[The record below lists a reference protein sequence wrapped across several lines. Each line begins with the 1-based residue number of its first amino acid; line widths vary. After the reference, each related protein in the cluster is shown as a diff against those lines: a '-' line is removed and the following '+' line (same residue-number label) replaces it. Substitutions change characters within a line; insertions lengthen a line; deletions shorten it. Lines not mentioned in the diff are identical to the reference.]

1 MKPADSFWGEITS
14 SVDFCEANFEFSP
27 YCAEPANAVS
37 SLVLTIL
44 GLAGLLGAKRNEVHI
59 NAGSR
64 WHDCAFAAM
73 YGTLAIIGLGSVAL
87 HTTLS
92 SWGQALDEVPML
104 LLAIFIL
111 ATLLELPASEGGL
124 ARPRLPAYTVV
135 ACVVTVLVYTTFR
148 AFYMAFL
155 ICYISCVVVIVLRMG
170 SLALRPRKKEGKE
183 SIRVAFIRPFFLG
196 GVLSYICCGSFAWF
210 TDFLLCDAISR
221 RLGLFLGTAV
231 LHPLWHVGAGVGT
244 FLAIQVLAAARAEAI
259 GATPVLRWLAG
270 VLPYVM
276 FKPCEEKKGGPQSL
290 GATGLRPLVL
300 LCGPSG
306 CGKSSLAAALASAA
320 EASGLQCSVVSQDN
334 YFTHRFESYQERADD
349 RFEGPAHID
358 WAALRRDTA
367 AARQRS
373 GSSGSN
379 QSGERCGSRP
389 GFCCV
394 EGHVL
399 ATDEVL
405 AAAASFA
412 VVFEG
417 AEATCRSRRLGRRPR
432 PDEERRVLEKYIVE
446 FVWPA
451 FLRYG
456 RPAQDALEEQLLLRS
471 PGGRGRRCCLRIA
484 REDARTPEEL
494 AKDVLQA
501 LGNSGLV

>member
-14 SVDFCEANFEFSP
+14 SVDFCEAFRFSP

-73 YGTLAIIGLGSVAL
+73 YGTRYHRPGVRRTAYHVILVGAGTRRGACCSWPCSRDAVSSPRRGRLRGRGCQPTCRLRRDRVSL
-87 HTTLS
+87 HN
-92 SWGQALDEVPML
+92 
-104 LLAIFIL
+104 I
-111 ATLLELPASEGGL
+111 
-124 ARPRLPAYTVV
+124 PRL
-135 ACVVTVLVYTTFR
+135 LHG
-148 AFYMAFL
+148 
-155 ICYISCVVVIVLRMG
+155 ISHLLHILRG
-170 SLALRPRKKEGKE
+170 GDSAPHGFLALRPKEARG
-183 SIRVAFIRPFFLG
+183 IRVAFIRPFFLG

-210 TDFLLCDAISR
+210 TDFLLCDAISQ
-221 RLGLFLGTAV
+221 RLGLSGDGRSPPSLARGSWGGHFLGNSGARGAV
-231 LHPLWHVGAGVGT
+231 RRRSGLLRAGV
-244 FLAIQVLAAARAEAI
+244 ARWRASIRHVQAMR
-259 GATPVLRWLAG
+259 G
-270 VLPYVM
+270 
-276 FKPCEEKKGGPQSL
+276 KKGGPQSL
-290 GATGLRPLVL
+290 GQLACAPGAPLRPLRL
-300 LCGPSG
+300 WQE
-306 CGKSSLAAALASAA
+306 LARGGSRPPPKRPVCNARWCRKTTS
-320 EASGLQCSVVSQDN
+320 
-334 YFTHRFESYQERADD
+334 HRFESYQERADD
-349 RFEGPAHID
+349 RRGPRPHRLGRPSPRHGGCTPEK
-358 WAALRRDTA
+358 WEQWKQPKR
-367 AARQRS
+367 
-373 GSSGSN
+373 
-379 QSGERCGSRP
+379 GEMWEPPR
-389 GFCCV
+389 FCCV

-417 AEATCRSRRLGRRPR
+417 DEATCRSRRLGRRPR
-432 PDEERRVLEKYIVE
+432 PDEERRVLENYIVE

-456 RPAQDALEEQLLLRS
+456 RPAQDSLEEQLLLRS

-484 REDARTPEEL
+484 GEDARTPEEL